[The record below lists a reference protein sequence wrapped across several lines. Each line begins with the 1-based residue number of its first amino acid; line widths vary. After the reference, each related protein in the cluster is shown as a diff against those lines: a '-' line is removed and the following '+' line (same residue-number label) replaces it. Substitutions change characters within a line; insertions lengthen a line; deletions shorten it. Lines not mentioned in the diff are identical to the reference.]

1 MRIAVA
7 GAGGVGGYFGAKLAA
22 AGEDVTFLARGR
34 TLEALR
40 TRGIR
45 VDSIN
50 GDFSLER
57 VNATDDASSI
67 GPVDAVLVAVKAW
80 QVGDLAP
87 SLRPLLG
94 PDTIVIPLENG
105 IDAPEELAAA
115 LGREHVGGGL
125 CGIVAFAVE
134 PGHIRHAGAE
144 PLVNFGEL
152 DNSRSDRCQR
162 LRDAFERAGV
172 KAEIPPDIHR
182 SMWTKLVF
190 ITPISGVGAVS
201 RVPVG
206 VWRAIPETR
215 AIAER
220 AVREVIAVANA
231 RGVTLADNA
240 VELTM
245 ARYDNLPPD
254 STASLQR
261 DVIDGKPSELEAQLG
276 AVSRMGAAANVPT
289 PVHDTLYAA
298 LLPLERRA
306 RNA

>member
-40 TRGIR
+40 TGGMR
-45 VDSIN
+45 VDSIK
-50 GDFSLER
+50 GDFTLER
-57 VNATDDASSI
+57 VNATDDPSSI
-67 GPVDAVLVAVKAW
+67 GTVDAVIVAVKAW
-80 QVGDLAP
+80 QVAALAP
-87 SLRPLLG
+87 TLRPLLG

-105 IDAPEELAAA
+105 IDAPDELAAA
-115 LGREHVGGGL
+115 LGRDHVGGGL
-125 CGIVAFAVE
+125 CGIVSFVVE

-152 DNSRSDRCQR
+152 DNRRSERCER
-162 LRDAFERAGV
+162 LRDVFERAGV
-172 KAEIPPDIHR
+172 RAEIPPDIHR

-190 ITPISGVGAVS
+190 ITPLSGIGAVS
-201 RVPVG
+201 RVPIG

-215 AIAER
+215 AVAER
-220 AVREVIAVANA
+220 AVREVIAVASA
-231 RGVTLADNA
+231 RGVTLAGNA

-276 AVSRMGAAANVPT
+276 AVSRMGAAASVPT